1 MEQVRIDKWL
11 WAARFFKT
19 RSAATDAVLGG
30 RVHVN
35 GSRVKPSKEVG
46 LEDMVEV
53 TVETLK
59 RTVQI
64 TGLSDK
70 RGPARVA
77 ASLYAETPESI
88 AAQEEH
94 RLERRL
100 ARPLGADL
108 GARPTKLDRR
118 RLDALRR
125 SMRRGRRSSASA
137 GKAGP
142 LGRELDLVQNPR
154 DAHPLAIG

>member
-1 MEQVRIDKWL
+1 MERVRIDKWL

-46 LEDMVEV
+46 LEDMIEV

-77 ASLYAETPESI
+77 ATLYDETPESV
-88 AAQEEH
+88 AAQEED

-125 SMRRGRRSSASA
+125 SMRRGR
-137 GKAGP
+137 P
-142 LGRELDLVQNPR
+142 
-154 DAHPLAIG
+154 